1 MAKTTKTTTKTPA
14 PSAQASAAGV
24 ATATKAA
31 APNVSKTIATAPA
44 APATKSAGS
53 TCCGGSTTCS
63 TPSYEQI
70 AQRAFEIWVAKGRP
84 QGQDIENWK
93 QAEGELTKGKLV
105 TAA

>member
-1 MAKTTKTTTKTPA
+1 MAKTTKTTTTTTPA
-14 PSAQASAAGV
+14 PSAKASTAGV
-24 ATATKAA
+24 ATATKTAA
-31 APNVSKTIATAPA
+31 ATLSKTIATAPA
-44 APATKSAGS
+44 KPVAS

-93 QAEGELTKGKLV
+93 QAESELSKGKLV

>member
-44 APATKSAGS
+44 AKPAVS